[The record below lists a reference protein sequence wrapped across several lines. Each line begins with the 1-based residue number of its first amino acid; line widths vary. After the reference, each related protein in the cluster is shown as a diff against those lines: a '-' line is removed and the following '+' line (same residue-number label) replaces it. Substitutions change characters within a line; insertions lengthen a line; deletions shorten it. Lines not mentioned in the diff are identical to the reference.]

1 MIKYRLT
8 LCGEDSEDRIYF
20 FTGKK
25 ALRLIL
31 SKTGLYEIKIPERG
45 RGISISISISI
56 STSGRNLR
64 KETLADALYM

>member
-45 RGISISISISI
+45 RGISIS
-56 STSGRNLR
+56 TSGRNLR

>member
-1 MIKYRLT
+1 MIKSRLT

-45 RGISISISISI
+45 GGISI
-56 STSGRNLR
+56 STSGRKLR

>member
-1 MIKYRLT
+1 VER
-8 LCGEDSEDRIYF
+8 DSEDRIYF

-45 RGISISISISI
+45 RGISISISIS
-56 STSGRNLR
+56 TSGRKLR

>member
-1 MIKYRLT
+1 MIKSGLT

-45 RGISISISISI
+45 RGISISIS
-56 STSGRNLR
+56 TSGRKLR

>member
-1 MIKYRLT
+1 MIKSRLT

-45 RGISISISISI
+45 GGV
-56 STSGRNLR
+56 STSGRKLR

>member
-1 MIKYRLT
+1 M
-8 LCGEDSEDRIYF
+8 DSEDRIYF

-45 RGISISISISI
+45 RGIS
-56 STSGRNLR
+56 TSGRKLR